1 MCSIGEEMRGVPTA
15 VRGVDGTVAVVGVEV
30 GALVDVWGEEMM
42 RLSTV
47 IADFRELK
55 FAGRDEALVLI
66 DARMGF

>member
-1 MCSIGEEMRGVPTA
+1 MCSIGEEMSGVPTA
-15 VRGVDGTVAVVGVEV
+15 VRGVDGATAVMGVEV
-30 GALVDVWGEEMM
+30 GALVDVCGEEMM

-55 FAGRDEALVLI
+55 FAGSEEALVLI